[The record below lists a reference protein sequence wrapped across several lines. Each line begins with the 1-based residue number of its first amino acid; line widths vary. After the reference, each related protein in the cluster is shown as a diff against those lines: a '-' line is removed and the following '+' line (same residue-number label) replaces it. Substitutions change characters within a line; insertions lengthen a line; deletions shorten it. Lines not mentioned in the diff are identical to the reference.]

1 MKKNV
6 ETLKKLAEELFALMS
21 IPSAKIEVDYD
32 KEQESY
38 IVNVDAPEETGLL
51 IGKKGETLSSIQ
63 TVLGVLLKGKVGE
76 WNRVV
81 VGTSEIIR
89 EKEEEYLRNL
99 ATSTADRAKETGQ
112 PQSLYN
118 LKPWQRRIVHMTL
131 SEDSSI
137 ETESIGEGEE
147 SIFGC
152 QGQIIFSFLDVAT
165 RFDGNCLSS
174 SFFTSYPA
182 RPTFLA
188 FMGFCF
194 WDKS

>member
-1 MKKNV
+1 MKTYV

-32 KEQESY
+32 KEQEAY

-81 VGTSEIIR
+81 VNIGDYR

-137 ETESIGEGEE
+137 ETESMGEGEE
-147 SIFGC
+147 RY
-152 QGQIIFSFLDVAT
+152 LVVKA
-165 RFDGNCLSS
+165 
-174 SFFTSYPA
+174 
-182 RPTFLA
+182 
-188 FMGFCF
+188 
-194 WDKS
+194 K